1 MPRFSPPAALRLG
14 VVLTAVLT
22 ASACASATGGP
33 AGAGGAG
40 GATNGSSALPASF
53 CSKQTPDP
61 TGTAPLT
68 PDPNIKA
75 DLTFWGWYNLVP
87 KNVMDD
93 FHKIYPN
100 INIKF
105 VDFSTADTHTKLA
118 TALAGGAGAPDL
130 SMVQD
135 RDAPRFWD
143 LPLLDLT
150 DCLTPYKS
158 DFPAFKWDKIA
169 RPNGQLQAAP
179 WEADAAVMVYRR
191 DLFKKYGIDPG
202 GIKTWDDYVAAGKA
216 LNTASGGKTKM
227 VMSLPVSNDNGIA
240 GHITSDFNMML
251 NQQGGSYF
259 AKDGKVT
266 VNAPEGV
273 TALKMLAK
281 FRKEGITLNDVS
293 SGQAEKAAF
302 EGDQVATIL
311 QQASV
316 SFALKSTLKDMSGKW
331 GAMELPAFT
340 DGGTRGAIRG
350 GTSIAI
356 TGQSKSPEAAWKF
369 LQFWLLRVDSRWKNY
384 EVGGLVENLFLP
396 AAKDPRFQAG
406 DPYFGGDPYLKI
418 VAKSAQEAP
427 LFYENLK
434 TNQLEG
440 AFKQRLR
447 PFLSDGGDAKGML
460 DSVASDTEKAQ

>member
-1 MPRFSPPAALRLG
+1 MTRFSSRAALRLG
-14 VVLTAVLT
+14 VALTAILT
-22 ASACASATGGP
+22 ASACASAAGGP
-33 AGAGGAG
+33 QGAGGSTD
-40 GATNGSSALPASF
+40 GAKALPASF
-53 CSKQTPDP
+53 CSKQTADP

-75 DLTFWGWYNLVP
+75 DLTFWGWYNIVP
-87 KNVMDD
+87 KNVLDD
-93 FHKIYPN
+93 FHKVYPN
-100 INIKF
+100 INVKF
-105 VDFSTADTHTKLA
+105 VDFSTSDTHTKLA
-118 TALAGGAGAPDL
+118 TALAGGAGAPDI

-150 DCLTPYKS
+150 DCLTPYKA
-158 DFPAFKWDKIA
+158 DFPEFKWDKIA
-169 RPNGQLQAAP
+169 RPNGQLQAVP

-191 DLFKKYGIDPG
+191 DLFAKYGIDPA
-202 GIKTWDDYVAAGKA
+202 GIKTWDDYIAAGKK

-227 VMSLPVSNDNGIA
+227 VMSLPVANDNGIA

-266 VNAPEGV
+266 VNATEGV
-273 TALKMLAK
+273 TALEKLEE
-281 FRKEGITLNDVS
+281 FRKAGITLNDVA

-302 EGDQVATIL
+302 EGDKVATIL

-340 DGGTRGAIRG
+340 AGGTRGAIRG

-356 TGQSKSPEAAWKF
+356 TGQSKNPEAAWKF

-384 EVGGLVENLFLP
+384 QVGGLVENLFLP

-406 DPYFGGDPYLKI
+406 DPYFGNDPYLKI

-427 LFYENLK
+427 IFYENLK
-434 TNQLEG
+434 TNQLE
-440 AFKQRLR
+440 ASFKQRLR
-447 PFLSDGGDAKGML
+447 PFLAGEGDAKSML
-460 DSVASDTEKAQ
+460 DAVAADTDKAQ

>member
-1 MPRFSPPAALRLG
+1 MTRFSPRAALRLG
-14 VVLTAVLT
+14 VALTAVLT
-22 ASACASATGGP
+22 ASACASAAGGP
-33 AGAGGAG
+33 AGPGGSTD
-40 GATNGSSALPASF
+40 GASALPASF
-53 CSKQTPDP
+53 CSKQKPDP

-68 PDPNIKA
+68 PDPSIKA

-100 INIKF
+100 INVKF
-105 VDFSTADTHTKLA
+105 VDFSTSDTHTKLA
-118 TALAGGAGAPDL
+118 TALAGGAGAPDM

-135 RDAPRFWD
+135 RDAPRFWN
-143 LPLLDLT
+143 LPLIDLT
-150 DCLTPYKS
+150 DCLTPYKT
-158 DFPAFKWDKIA
+158 DFPEFKWDKIA

-191 DLFKKYGIDPG
+191 DLFKKYGIDPSS
-202 GIKTWDDYVAAGKA
+202 IKTWDDYITAGKA

-240 GHITSDFNMML
+240 GHIMSDFNMML
-251 NQQGGSYF
+251 NQQGGLYF
-259 AKDGKVT
+259 SKDGKVA

-273 TALKMLAK
+273 TALEMLAK
-281 FRKEGITLNDVS
+281 FRTADISLNDVS

-340 DGGTRGAIRG
+340 AGGNRGAIRG

-356 TGQSKSPEAAWKF
+356 TGQSKNPEAAWKF

-384 EVGGLVENLFLP
+384 QVGGLVENLFLP
-396 AAKDPRFQAG
+396 AAKDARFQAG
-406 DPYFGGDPYLKI
+406 DPYFGNDPFLKI
-418 VAKSAQEAP
+418 VAKSAQDAP
-427 LFYENLK
+427 IFYENLK
-434 TNQLEG
+434 TNQLES

-447 PFLSDGGDAKGML
+447 PFLAGTGDAKSML
-460 DSVASDTEKAQ
+460 DSVAADTDKAQ